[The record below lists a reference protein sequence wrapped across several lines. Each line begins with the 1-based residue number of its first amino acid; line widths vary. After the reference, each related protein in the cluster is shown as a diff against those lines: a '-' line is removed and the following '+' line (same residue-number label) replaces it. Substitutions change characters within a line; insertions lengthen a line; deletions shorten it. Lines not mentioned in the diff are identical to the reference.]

1 MSRFACSLFQGKEI
15 HMTPIS
21 KNSIKMAIEDKL
33 GAYFGKKAQ
42 EASSSEFFC
51 ACAMLLREINSRR
64 HVNSN
69 RQETRHIHYL
79 SMEFLMGRSL
89 AKNAFN
95 LGILD
100 ELYAALSEMG
110 MDASDIFESEP
121 DAGLGNGG
129 LGRLAACYMDSM
141 ATLDLP
147 ATGYSLCYELGM
159 FCQKIIDFNQ
169 VEVADSWTISAD
181 SWLVP
186 CYEEA
191 VEVHFGGQCEET
203 WDFGGKCNAV
213 VKDFTTV
220 LAVPRDMLISGYET
234 DSVNTL
240 RLWDAK
246 SPKSLDMRLFSSGEY
261 VKSME
266 QRTMAEVITKVLYP
280 ADDTTE
286 GKILRIKQ
294 QYFFISAT
302 AQSVVKKHRKLY
314 GDIRNFAEHNVF
326 QINDTHPTMV
336 IPELMRIFMD
346 EDGLGW
352 DEALQIV
359 SNCVAYTNHTVMS
372 EALESWPQDLI
383 QAQLPR
389 VWQII
394 REIDVRHRKYL
405 DERFIGNDEAILRNL
420 IVSGGKVHMA
430 NICLAVC
437 FKVNGVSTMHSEILK
452 HDLFRD
458 IYSQNPDK
466 FTNVTNGIDHRRWLT
481 QINPELHQ
489 LITEL
494 LGNDDYLLHPE
505 LIAQLENFASDSN
518 VLHRLEDIKLG
529 NKIKF
534 AEYVKKETGIILNTD
549 AIFDVQIKRL
559 HEYKRQ
565 LMCALLILE
574 LRQRLH
580 DSPDAGFLPRCFI
593 FGAKAASGYKV
604 AKRIISLICSLA
616 DEINS
621 DPLCKGKL
629 QVVFLENYRVS
640 VAEKLMPAAQIS
652 EQISTAGKEASG
664 TGNMKLMMNGAIT
677 IGTLDGANVEMHERL
692 GDENMVLFGLH
703 ADEVAA
709 LKLHGYDPLAI
720 YNKNDR
726 LRLAFTHMSRG
737 FKNGKSFSDLVSKLV
752 YGGDEYMLLADY
764 DSYVAAHD
772 KLYTLMA
779 DKEKRSAVSLVNIAR
794 SGIFAADRAVS
805 EYAKNIWGV

>member
-1 MSRFACSLFQGKEI
+1 MY
-15 HMTPIS
+15 MTPIS
-21 KNSIKMAIEDKL
+21 KNELKLAIEDKL
-33 GAYFGKKAQ
+33 NAHFGKKAQ
-42 EASSSEFFC
+42 EAGPAEFFC
-51 ACAMLLREINSRR
+51 ACAMLLREMSSRNL
-64 HVNSN
+64 VNVN

-95 LGILD
+95 LGILN
-100 ELYAALSEMG
+100 ELYDALIEMG
-110 MDASDIFESEP
+110 VEASDIFEAEP

-129 LGRLAACYMDSM
+129 LGRLAACYLDSM
-141 ATLDLP
+141 ATLGLP

-159 FCQKIIDFNQ
+159 FCQKIVDFKQ
-169 VEVADSWTISAD
+169 TEIADSWTISAD

-191 VEVHFGGQCEET
+191 VEVRFGGRCEEN
-203 WDFGGKCNAV
+203 WDFSGRCEAT
-213 VKDFTTV
+213 VKDYTSV
-220 LAVPRDMLISGYET
+220 LAVPRDMLISGYKT
-234 DSVNTL
+234 DCVNTL

-294 QYFFISAT
+294 QYFFVSAT
-302 AQSVVKKHRKLY
+302 AQSVVKKHRKEY
-314 GDIRNFAEHNVF
+314 GDVRSFAKHHVF

-352 DEALQIV
+352 DDALQIV

-372 EALESWPQDLI
+372 EALESWPQELI
-383 QAQLPR
+383 QSQLPR
-389 VWQII
+389 IWQII

-405 DERFIGNDEAILRNL
+405 EERFCGNDAALLRNL
-420 IVSGGKVHMA
+420 IVSSGKVHMA

-437 FKVNGVSTMHSEILK
+437 FKVNGVSGMHSEILK

-458 IYSQNPDK
+458 IYSQKPDK
-466 FTNVTNGIDHRRWLT
+466 FTNVTNGIDHRRWLA
-481 QINPELHQ
+481 QINPGLHA
-489 LITEL
+489 LITDL
-494 LGNDDYLLHPE
+494 LGNDNYLLHPE
-505 LIAQLENFASDSN
+505 EISQLESFASDTAI
-518 VLHRLEDIKLG
+518 LQRLEAIKLG

-534 AEYVKKETGIILNTD
+534 AEYVKAENGILLNTD
-549 AIFDVQIKRL
+549 AVFDVQIKRL

-565 LMCALLILE
+565 LLCAMLIME
-574 LRQRLH
+574 LQQRLH
-580 DSPDAGFLPRCFI
+580 DNPNAEFLPRCFI
-593 FGAKAASGYKV
+593 FGAKAASGYKL

-621 DPLCKGKL
+621 DPLCTGKL

-692 GDENMVLFGLH
+692 GDENMVLFGLR
-703 ADEVAA
+703 ADEVASY
-709 LKLHGYDPLAI
+709 KMRGYDPLAI

-726 LRLAFTHMSRG
+726 LRLVMNRMSRG
-737 FKNGKSFSDLVSKLV
+737 FKNEESFSDLVSKLV

-764 DSYVAAHD
+764 DSYVASHD
-772 KLYTLMA
+772 KLYALMS
-779 DKEKRSAVSLVNIAR
+779 DKEKRSAVSLRNIAR
-794 SGIFAADRAVS
+794 SGAFAADRAVA
-805 EYAKNIWGV
+805 EYAKNIWNV

>member
-1 MSRFACSLFQGKEI
+1 
-15 HMTPIS
+15 MTPIS
-21 KNSIKMAIEDKL
+21 KDGLKIAIEDKL
-33 GAYFGKKAQ
+33 GAHFGKKAQ
-42 EASSSEFFC
+42 EASYSEYFC
-51 ACAMLLREINSRR
+51 ACAMLLREMSSRNLVAER
-64 HVNSN
+64 P
-69 RQETRHIHYL
+69 ETRHIHYL

-89 AKNAFN
+89 SKNAFN

-100 ELYAALSEMG
+100 ELSAALSEMG
-110 MDASDIFESEP
+110 VEPAEIFETEP

-141 ATLDLP
+141 ATLGLP

-159 FCQKIIDFNQ
+159 FCQKIVDFKQ
-169 VEVADSWTISAD
+169 VEVADSWTVSAD

-186 CYEEA
+186 CYDDA
-191 VEVHFGGQCEET
+191 VEIRYGGQCEEN
-203 WDFGGKCNAV
+203 WDYGGKCNTV
-213 VKDFTTV
+213 IKDYTTV
-220 LAVPRDMLISGYET
+220 LAVPRDMLISGFKT
-234 DSVNTL
+234 DSVNAL

-294 QYFFISAT
+294 QYFFVSAT
-302 AQSVVKKHRKLY
+302 AQSVVKKHRKAY
-314 GDIRNFAEHNVF
+314 GDVRSFAEHHVF
-326 QINDTHPTMV
+326 QINDTHPTMI

-352 DEALQIV
+352 DEALAIV

-372 EALESWPQDLI
+372 EALESWPQELI

-389 VWQII
+389 IWQII

-405 DERFIGNDEAILRNL
+405 EERFRGNDEAVLRNL
-420 IVSGGKVHMA
+420 VVSSGKVHMA
-430 NICLAVC
+430 NICLAIC
-437 FKVNGVSTMHSEILK
+437 FRVNGVSSMHSEILK

-458 IYSQNPDK
+458 IYSQKPSI
-466 FTNVTNGIDHRRWLT
+466 FTNVTNGIDHRRWLS
-481 QINPELHQ
+481 QINPELHK
-489 LITEL
+489 LICEL
-494 LGNDDYLLHPE
+494 LGSDAYLLKPQ
-505 LIAQLENFASDSN
+505 LISQLENFASDSS
-518 VLHRLEDIKLG
+518 VLSRLEIIKTG
-529 NKIKF
+529 NKKAL
-534 AEYVKKETGIILNTD
+534 AEYVSRENQIALD
-549 AIFDVQIKRL
+549 PEAVFDVQIKRL

-565 LMCALLILE
+565 LLCAMLILE

-580 DSPDAGFLPRCFI
+580 DNPNAEFLPRSFI

-604 AKRIISLICSLA
+604 AKRIINLLCSIA
-616 DEINS
+616 DDVNS
-621 DPLCKGKL
+621 DPVCKGKL

-652 EQISTAGKEASG
+652 EQLSTAGKEASG

-692 GDENMVLFGLH
+692 GDENMVLFGLR
-703 ADEVAA
+703 AEEVTA
-709 LKLHGYDPLAI
+709 LKQHGYDPLAI

-726 LRLAFTHMSRG
+726 LRLILNNMSRG
-737 FKNGKSFSDLVSKLV
+737 FRNGENFSDLVSKLV

-772 KLYTLMA
+772 RLYTLMA
-779 DKEKRSAVSLVNIAR
+779 DTKKRSAVSLINIAR
-794 SGIFAADRAVS
+794 SGAFAADRAVS
-805 EYAKNIWGV
+805 EYAKNIWGF

>member
-1 MSRFACSLFQGKEI
+1 
-15 HMTPIS
+15 MTPIS
-21 KNSIKMAIEDKL
+21 KNELKIAIEDKL
-33 GAYFGKKAQ
+33 GAHFGKKVQ
-42 EASSSEFFC
+42 EASPSEFFC
-51 ACAMLLREINSRR
+51 ACAMLLREMSSRNLVSER
-64 HVNSN
+64 P
-69 RQETRHIHYL
+69 ETRHIHYL

-89 AKNAFN
+89 SKNAFN

-100 ELYAALSEMG
+100 DLNAALSEMG
-110 MDASDIFESEP
+110 VEPAEIFETEP

-141 ATLDLP
+141 ATLGLP

-159 FCQKIIDFNQ
+159 FCQKIVDFKQ
-169 VEVADSWTISAD
+169 VEVADSWTVSAD

-186 CYEEA
+186 CYDDA
-191 VEVHFGGQCEET
+191 VEIRYGGQCEEN
-203 WDFGGKCNAV
+203 WDFGGKCNTV
-213 VKDFTTV
+213 VKDYTTV
-220 LAVPRDMLISGYET
+220 LAVPRDMLISGYKT
-234 DSVNTL
+234 DSVNAL

-280 ADDTTE
+280 ADETTE

-294 QYFFISAT
+294 QYFFVSAT
-302 AQSVVKKHRKLY
+302 AQSVVKKHRKAY
-314 GDIRNFAEHNVF
+314 GDVRSFAEHHVF

-352 DEALQIV
+352 DEALAIV

-372 EALESWPQDLI
+372 EALESWPQELI
-383 QAQLPR
+383 QEQLPR
-389 VWQII
+389 IWQII

-405 DERFIGNDEAILRNL
+405 DERFRGNDEAVLRNL
-420 IVSGGKVHMA
+420 IVSSGKVHMA

-437 FKVNGVSTMHSEILK
+437 FRVNGVSSMHSEILK

-458 IYSQNPDK
+458 IYSQKPSI

-481 QINPELHQ
+481 QINPELHK
-489 LITEL
+489 LICEL
-494 LGNDDYLLHPE
+494 LGSDDYLLKPQ
-505 LIAQLENFASDSN
+505 LIAQLEDFASDTS
-518 VLHRLEDIKLG
+518 VLSKLEAIKTG
-529 NKIKF
+529 NKKAL
-534 AEYVKKETGIILNTD
+534 AEYVNRENHIVLNPD
-549 AIFDVQIKRL
+549 AVFDVQIKRL

-565 LMCALLILE
+565 LLCAILILE

-580 DSPDAGFLPRCFI
+580 DNPNAEFLPRSFI

-604 AKRIISLICSLA
+604 AKRIINLLCSISDEVNA
-616 DEINS
+616 D
-621 DPLCKGKL
+621 PVCKGKL

-652 EQISTAGKEASG
+652 EQLSTAGKEASG

-692 GDENMVLFGLH
+692 GDENMVLFGLR

-709 LKLHGYDPLAI
+709 LKLHGYDPLSI

-726 LRLAFTHMSRG
+726 LRLILNNMSRG
-737 FKNGKSFSDLVSKLV
+737 FKNGENFSDLVSKLV

-764 DSYVAAHD
+764 DSYVTAHD
-772 KLYTLMA
+772 RLYALMA
-779 DKEKRSAVSLVNIAR
+779 DSEKRSAVSLRNIAR
-794 SGIFAADRAVS
+794 SGVFAADRAVS
-805 EYAKNIWGV
+805 EYAKNIWGF

>member
-1 MSRFACSLFQGKEI
+1 
-15 HMTPIS
+15 MTPIS
-21 KNSIKMAIEDKL
+21 KNELKIAIEDKL
-33 GAYFGKKAQ
+33 GAHFGKKAQ
-42 EASSSEFFC
+42 EASPSEFFC
-51 ACAMLLREINSRR
+51 ACAMLLREMSSRNLVSER
-64 HVNSN
+64 P
-69 RQETRHIHYL
+69 ETRHIHYL

-89 AKNAFN
+89 SKNAFN

-100 ELYAALSEMG
+100 DLNAALSEMG
-110 MDASDIFESEP
+110 VEPAEIFETEP

-141 ATLDLP
+141 ATLGLP

-159 FCQKIIDFNQ
+159 FCQKIVDFKQ
-169 VEVADSWTISAD
+169 VEVADSWTVSAD

-186 CYEEA
+186 CYDDA
-191 VEVHFGGQCEET
+191 VEIRYGGQCEEN
-203 WDFGGKCNAV
+203 WDFGGKCNTV
-213 VKDFTTV
+213 VKDYTTV
-220 LAVPRDMLISGYET
+220 LAVPRDMLISGYKT
-234 DSVNTL
+234 DSVNAL

-280 ADDTTE
+280 ADETTE

-294 QYFFISAT
+294 QYFFVSAT
-302 AQSVVKKHRKLY
+302 AQSVVKKHRKAY
-314 GDIRNFAEHNVF
+314 GDVRSFAEHHVF

-352 DEALQIV
+352 DEALAIV

-372 EALESWPQDLI
+372 EALESWPQELI
-383 QAQLPR
+383 QEQLPR
-389 VWQII
+389 IWQII

-405 DERFIGNDEAILRNL
+405 DERFRGNDEAVLRNL
-420 IVSGGKVHMA
+420 IVSSGKVHMA

-437 FKVNGVSTMHSEILK
+437 FRVNGVSSMHSEILK

-458 IYSQNPDK
+458 IYSQKPSI

-481 QINPELHQ
+481 QINPELHK
-489 LITEL
+489 LICEL
-494 LGNDDYLLHPE
+494 LGSDDYLLKPQ
-505 LIAQLENFASDSN
+505 LIAQLEDFASDTS
-518 VLHRLEDIKLG
+518 VLSKLEAIKTG
-529 NKIKF
+529 NKKAL
-534 AEYVKKETGIILNTD
+534 AEYVNRENHIVLNPD
-549 AIFDVQIKRL
+549 AVFDVQIKRL

-565 LMCALLILE
+565 LLCAILILE

-580 DSPDAGFLPRCFI
+580 DTPNAEFLPRSFI

-604 AKRIISLICSLA
+604 AKRIINLLCSISDEVNA
-616 DEINS
+616 D
-621 DPLCKGKL
+621 PVCKGKL

-652 EQISTAGKEASG
+652 EQLSTAGKEASG

-692 GDENMVLFGLH
+692 GDENMVLFGLR

-709 LKLHGYDPLAI
+709 LKLHGYDPLSI

-726 LRLAFTHMSRG
+726 LRLILNNMSRG
-737 FKNGKSFSDLVSKLV
+737 FKNGENFSDLVSKLV

-764 DSYVAAHD
+764 DSYVTAHD
-772 KLYTLMA
+772 RLYALMA
-779 DKEKRSAVSLVNIAR
+779 DTEKRSAVSLRNIAR
-794 SGIFAADRAVS
+794 SGVFAADRAVS
-805 EYAKNIWGV
+805 EYAKNIWGF

>member
-1 MSRFACSLFQGKEI
+1 
-15 HMTPIS
+15 MTPIS
-21 KNSIKMAIEDKL
+21 KNELKSDIEDKL
-33 GAYFGKKAQ
+33 NAHFGKKAQ
-42 EASSSEFFC
+42 EASDTEFFC
-51 ACAMLLREINSRR
+51 ACAMLLREMTSRNR
-64 HVNSN
+64 VHGD

-100 ELYAALSEMG
+100 ELSEALNEMG
-110 MDASDIFESEP
+110 VNASDIFEAEP

-141 ATLDLP
+141 ATLGLP

-159 FCQKIIDFNQ
+159 FCQRITDYKQTEI
-169 VEVADSWTISAD
+169 ADSWTISAD

-191 VEVHFGGQCEET
+191 VEVRFGGRCEEN
-203 WDFGGKCNAV
+203 WDFTGKCETC
-213 VKDFTTV
+213 VKDYTSV
-220 LAVPRDMLISGYET
+220 LAVPRDMLISGFET
-234 DSVNTL
+234 DCVNTL

-280 ADDTTE
+280 ADETTE

-294 QYFFISAT
+294 QYFFVSAT
-302 AQSVVKKHRKLY
+302 AQSVVKQHRKEY
-314 GDIRNFAEHNVF
+314 GDVRSFAEHHVF

-352 DEALQIV
+352 DEALEIV

-372 EALESWPQDLI
+372 EALESWPQELI
-383 QAQLPR
+383 ATQLPR
-389 VWQII
+389 IWQIV

-405 DERFIGNDEAILRNL
+405 YERFCGNDDAMLRNL

-437 FKVNGVSTMHSEILK
+437 FKVNGVSGMHSEILK

-458 IYSQNPDK
+458 IYSQKPDK

-481 QINPELHQ
+481 QINPELHG

-494 LGNDDYLLHPE
+494 LGNEDYLLHPE
-505 LIAQLENFASDSN
+505 MLSQLESFSSDSR
-518 VLHRLEDIKLG
+518 VLHRLENIKLS
-529 NKIKF
+529 NKTKF
-534 AEYVKKETGIILNTD
+534 AEYVKKENGIILNTD
-549 AIFDVQIKRL
+549 AVFDVQIKRL

-565 LMCALLILE
+565 LLCAMLILE
-574 LRQRLH
+574 LQQRLH
-580 DSPDAGFLPRCFI
+580 DNPSAEFLPRCFI

-621 DPLCKGKL
+621 DPLCAGKL

-692 GDENMVLFGLH
+692 GDENMVLFGLR
-703 ADEVAA
+703 ADEVSA
-709 LKLHGYDPLAI
+709 LKARGYDPLAI

-726 LRLAFTHMSRG
+726 LRLVLNHMSRG
-737 FKNGKSFSDLVSKLV
+737 FKNGESFSDLVSKLV

-764 DSYVAAHD
+764 DSYVEAHD
-772 KLYTLMA
+772 RLYTLMA
-779 DKEKRSAVSLVNIAR
+779 DNEKRSAVSLRNIAR
-794 SGIFAADRAVS
+794 SGVFAADRAVAD
-805 EYAKNIWGV
+805 YAKNIWKV

>member
-1 MSRFACSLFQGKEI
+1 
-15 HMTPIS
+15 MTPIS
-21 KNSIKMAIEDKL
+21 KNELKIAIEDKL
-33 GAYFGKKAQ
+33 GAHFGKKVQ
-42 EASSSEFFC
+42 EASPSEFFC
-51 ACAMLLREINSRR
+51 ACAMLLREMSSRNLVSER
-64 HVNSN
+64 P
-69 RQETRHIHYL
+69 ETRHIHYL

-89 AKNAFN
+89 SKNAFN

-100 ELYAALSEMG
+100 ELYAALSEMSVEP
-110 MDASDIFESEP
+110 ANIFETEP

-141 ATLDLP
+141 ATLGLP

-159 FCQKIIDFNQ
+159 FCQKIFDFKQ
-169 VEVADSWTISAD
+169 AEVADSWTVSAD

-186 CYEEA
+186 CYDDA
-191 VEVHFGGQCEET
+191 VEIRYGGQCEEN
-203 WDFGGKCNAV
+203 WDFGGKCNTV
-213 VKDFTTV
+213 VKDYTTV
-220 LAVPRDMLISGYET
+220 LAVPRDMLISGYAT

-280 ADDTTE
+280 ADDTIE

-294 QYFFISAT
+294 QYFFVSAT
-302 AQSVVKKHRKLY
+302 AQSVVKKHRKAY
-314 GDIRNFAEHNVF
+314 GDVHSFAEHHVF

-352 DEALQIV
+352 DEALTIV
-359 SNCVAYTNHTVMS
+359 SSCVAYTNHTVMA
-372 EALESWPQDLI
+372 EALESWPQELI

-389 VWQII
+389 IWQII

-405 DERFIGNDEAILRNL
+405 EERFRGNDEAILRNL
-420 IVSGGKVHMA
+420 VVSSGKVHMA

-437 FKVNGVSTMHSEILK
+437 FRVNGVSSMHSEILK
-452 HDLFRD
+452 HELFRD
-458 IYSQNPDK
+458 IYSQKPAI

-481 QINPELHQ
+481 QINPELHR
-489 LITEL
+489 LICEL
-494 LGNDDYLLHPE
+494 LGSDAYLLQPQ
-505 LIAQLENFASDSN
+505 LIAQLEDFSSDSS
-518 VLHRLEDIKLG
+518 VLSKLEAIKAS
-529 NKIKF
+529 NKK
-534 AEYVKKETGIILNTD
+534 ALAKYVNRENQVVLNTD
-549 AIFDVQIKRL
+549 AVFDVQIKRL

-565 LMCALLILE
+565 LLCAMLILE
-574 LRQRLH
+574 LQQRLH
-580 DSPDAGFLPRCFI
+580 DSPNADFLPRSFI

-604 AKRIISLICSLA
+604 AKRIINLLCSIA
-616 DEINS
+616 DEVNA
-621 DPLCKGKL
+621 DPACKGKL

-652 EQISTAGKEASG
+652 EQLSTAGKEASG

-692 GDENMVLFGLH
+692 GDENMVLFGLR

-709 LKLHGYDPLAI
+709 LKQRGYDPLSI

-726 LRLAFTHMSRG
+726 LRLILNNMSRG
-737 FKNGKSFSDLVSKLV
+737 FRNGENFSDLVSKLV

-772 KLYTLMA
+772 RLYTLMA
-779 DKEKRSAVSLVNIAR
+779 DEARRSAVSLRNIAR
-794 SGIFAADRAVS
+794 SGVFAADRAVS
-805 EYAKNIWGV
+805 EYAKNIWGF

>member
-1 MSRFACSLFQGKEI
+1 
-15 HMTPIS
+15 MTPIS
-21 KNSIKMAIEDKL
+21 KDGLKIAIEDKL
-33 GAYFGKKAQ
+33 GAHFGKKAQ
-42 EASSSEFFC
+42 EASSSEYFC
-51 ACAMLLREINSRR
+51 ACAMLLREMSSRSLVAER
-64 HVNSN
+64 P
-69 RQETRHIHYL
+69 ETRHIHYL

-89 AKNAFN
+89 SKNAFN

-100 ELYAALSEMG
+100 ELSAALSEMG
-110 MDASDIFESEP
+110 VEPAEIFETEP

-141 ATLDLP
+141 ATLGLP

-159 FCQKIIDFNQ
+159 FCQKIVDFKQ
-169 VEVADSWTISAD
+169 VEVADSWTVSAD

-186 CYEEA
+186 CYDDA
-191 VEVHFGGQCEET
+191 VEIRYGGQCEEI
-203 WDFGGKCNAV
+203 WDYGGKCNTV
-213 VKDFTTV
+213 VKDYTTV
-220 LAVPRDMLISGYET
+220 LAVPRDMLISGYAT

-294 QYFFISAT
+294 QYFFVSAT
-302 AQSVVKKHRKLY
+302 AQSVVKKHRKTY
-314 GDIRNFAEHNVF
+314 GDVRSFAEHHVF
-326 QINDTHPTMV
+326 QINDTHPTMI

-352 DEALQIV
+352 DEALGIV

-372 EALESWPQDLI
+372 EALESWPQELI

-389 VWQII
+389 IWQII

-405 DERFIGNDEAILRNL
+405 EERFRGNDEAVLRNL
-420 IVSGGKVHMA
+420 VVSSGKVHMA

-437 FKVNGVSTMHSEILK
+437 FRVNGVSSMHSEILK

-458 IYSQNPDK
+458 IYSQKPSI
-466 FTNVTNGIDHRRWLT
+466 FTNVTNGIDHRRWLS
-481 QINPELHQ
+481 QINPELHK
-489 LITEL
+489 LICEL
-494 LGNDDYLLHPE
+494 LGSDAYLLKPK
-505 LIAQLENFASDSN
+505 LISQLENFASDSS
-518 VLHRLEDIKLG
+518 VLSRLEIIKTG
-529 NKIKF
+529 NKKSL
-534 AEYVKKETGIILNTD
+534 AEYVKRENQLVLNPE
-549 AIFDVQIKRL
+549 AVFDVQIKRL

-565 LMCALLILE
+565 LLCAMLILE

-580 DSPDAGFLPRCFI
+580 DNPNAEFLPRSFI

-604 AKRIISLICSLA
+604 AKRIINLLCSIA
-616 DEINS
+616 DDVNS
-621 DPLCKGKL
+621 DPVCKGKL

-652 EQISTAGKEASG
+652 EQLSTAGKEASG

-692 GDENMVLFGLH
+692 GDENMVLFGLR
-703 ADEVAA
+703 AEEISA
-709 LKLHGYDPLAI
+709 LKQHGYDPLSI

-726 LRLAFTHMSRG
+726 LRLILNNMSRG
-737 FKNGKSFSDLVSKLV
+737 FRNGENFSDLVSKLV

-772 KLYTLMA
+772 RLYTLMA
-779 DKEKRSAVSLVNIAR
+779 DTEKRSAVSLINIAR
-794 SGIFAADRAVS
+794 SGAFAADRAVS
-805 EYAKNIWGV
+805 EYAKNIWGF

>member
-1 MSRFACSLFQGKEI
+1 
-15 HMTPIS
+15 MTPIS
-21 KNSIKMAIEDKL
+21 KDGLKIAIEDKL
-33 GAYFGKKAQ
+33 GAHFGKKAQ
-42 EASSSEFFC
+42 EASSSEYFC
-51 ACAMLLREINSRR
+51 ACAMLLREMSSRSLVVER
-64 HVNSN
+64 P
-69 RQETRHIHYL
+69 ETRHIHYL

-89 AKNAFN
+89 SKNAFN

-100 ELYAALSEMG
+100 ELSAALSEMG
-110 MDASDIFESEP
+110 VEPAEIFETEP

-141 ATLDLP
+141 ATLGLP

-159 FCQKIIDFNQ
+159 FCQKIVDFKQ
-169 VEVADSWTISAD
+169 VEVADSWTVSAD

-186 CYEEA
+186 CYDDA
-191 VEVHFGGQCEET
+191 VEIRYGGQCEEI
-203 WDFGGKCNAV
+203 WDYGGKCNTV
-213 VKDFTTV
+213 VKDYTTV
-220 LAVPRDMLISGYET
+220 LAVPRDMLISGYAT

-294 QYFFISAT
+294 QYFFVSAT
-302 AQSVVKKHRKLY
+302 AQSVVKKHRKTY
-314 GDIRNFAEHNVF
+314 GDVRSFAEHHVF
-326 QINDTHPTMV
+326 QINDTHPTMI

-352 DEALQIV
+352 DEALGIV

-372 EALESWPQDLI
+372 EALESWPQELI

-389 VWQII
+389 IWQII

-405 DERFIGNDEAILRNL
+405 EERFRGNDEAVLRNL
-420 IVSGGKVHMA
+420 VVSSGKVHMA

-437 FKVNGVSTMHSEILK
+437 FRVNGVSSMHSEILK

-458 IYSQNPDK
+458 IYSQKPSI
-466 FTNVTNGIDHRRWLT
+466 FTNVTNGIDHRRWLS
-481 QINPELHQ
+481 QINPELHK
-489 LITEL
+489 LICEL
-494 LGNDDYLLHPE
+494 LGSDAYLLKPQ
-505 LIAQLENFASDSN
+505 LISQLENFASDSS
-518 VLHRLEDIKLG
+518 VLSRLEIIKTG
-529 NKIKF
+529 NKKAL
-534 AEYVKKETGIILNTD
+534 AEYVKRENQLVLNPE
-549 AIFDVQIKRL
+549 AVFDVQIKRL

-565 LMCALLILE
+565 LLCAMLILE

-580 DSPDAGFLPRCFI
+580 DNPNAEFLPRSFI

-604 AKRIISLICSLA
+604 AKRIINLLCSIA
-616 DEINS
+616 DDVNS
-621 DPLCKGKL
+621 DPVCKGKL

-652 EQISTAGKEASG
+652 EQLSTAGKEASG

-692 GDENMVLFGLH
+692 GDENMVLFGLR
-703 ADEVAA
+703 AEEISA
-709 LKLHGYDPLAI
+709 LKQHGYDPLSI

-726 LRLAFTHMSRG
+726 LRLILNNMSRG
-737 FKNGKSFSDLVSKLV
+737 FRNGENFSDLVSKLV

-772 KLYTLMA
+772 RLYTLMA
-779 DKEKRSAVSLVNIAR
+779 NTEKRSAVSLINIAR
-794 SGIFAADRAVS
+794 SGAFAADRAVS
-805 EYAKNIWGV
+805 EYAKNIWSF

>member
-1 MSRFACSLFQGKEI
+1 MAGSPAPLNQGKEM
-15 HMTPIS
+15 HMTPIG
-21 KNSIKMAIEDKL
+21 KKDIIAAIEDKL
-33 GAYFGKKAQ
+33 GAHFGKRAQ
-42 EASSSEFFC
+42 EATQSELFC
-51 ACAMLLREINSRR
+51 ACAMLLREMSSRNLVQSSM
-64 HVNSN
+64 HEN
-69 RQETRHIHYL
+69 RHIHYL

-100 ELYAALSEMG
+100 DLYGALREMG
-110 MDASDIFESEP
+110 VEPSDIFEVEP

-141 ATLDLP
+141 ATLGLP

-159 FCQKIIDFNQ
+159 FCQKIIDYKQ

-186 CYEEA
+186 CYEDA
-191 VEVHFGGQCEET
+191 VEVRFGGKCEEN
-203 WDFGGKCNAV
+203 WDFGGKCNTA
-213 VKDFTTV
+213 VKDYQSV
-220 LAVPRDMLISGYET
+220 LAVPRDMLISGYKT
-234 DSVNTL
+234 NIVNTL

-261 VKSME
+261 VKSLE

-294 QYFFISAT
+294 QYFFVSAT
-302 AQSVVKKHRKLY
+302 AQSVVRQHRKEY
-314 GDIRNFAEHNVF
+314 GDVLSFAEHHVF

-346 EDGLGW
+346 EDALGW

-389 VWQII
+389 IWQII

-405 DERFIGNDEAILRNL
+405 EERFCGNDDAILRNL
-420 IVSGGKVHMA
+420 IVSSGKVHMA

-437 FKVNGVSTMHSEILK
+437 FKVNGVSAMHSEILK
-452 HDLFRD
+452 QDLFRD
-458 IYSQNPDK
+458 IYSQKPEK

-481 QINPELHQ
+481 QINPELHS
-489 LITEL
+489 LITDL
-494 LGNDDYLLHPE
+494 LGSDDYLLRPE
-505 LIAQLENFASDSN
+505 LIAQLENFSSDSS
-518 VLHRLEDIKLG
+518 VLHRLEEIKLN

-534 AEYVKKETGIILNTD
+534 AEYIKKENGIILNTD
-549 AIFDVQIKRL
+549 AVFDVQIKRL

-565 LMCALLILE
+565 LLCAMLILE
-574 LRQRLH
+574 LQQRLH
-580 DSPDAGFLPRCFI
+580 DNPSAEFLPRCFI
-593 FGAKAASGYKV
+593 FGAKAASSYKV
-604 AKRIISLICSLA
+604 AKRIISLLCSIT

-621 DPLCKGKL
+621 DPLCTDKL

-652 EQISTAGKEASG
+652 EQLSTAGKEASG

-692 GDENMVLFGLH
+692 GVENMVLFGLH
-703 ADEVAA
+703 ANEIAA
-709 LKLHGYDPLAI
+709 LKQHGYDPLAI

-726 LRLAFTHMSRG
+726 LRLVFNHMSHG
-737 FKNGKSFSDLVSKLV
+737 FKNGENFSDLVSKLV

-764 DSYVAAHD
+764 DSYVSAHD
-772 KLYTLMA
+772 KLYDIMS
-779 DKEKRSAVSLVNIAR
+779 DKDKRSAISLRNIAR
-794 SGIFAADRAVS
+794 SGVFAADRAVS
-805 EYAKNIWGV
+805 EYAKNIWGF

>member
-1 MSRFACSLFQGKEI
+1 
-15 HMTPIS
+15 MTPIG
-21 KNSIKMAIEDKL
+21 KNEIIAAIEDKL
-33 GAYFGKKAQ
+33 GAHFGKKAQ
-42 EASSSEFFC
+42 EASPSEFFC
-51 ACAMLLREINSRR
+51 VCAMLLREISSRN
-64 HVNSN
+64 HVHSD
-69 RQETRHIHYL
+69 RTDTRHIHYL

-89 AKNAFN
+89 TKNAFN

-100 ELYAALSEMG
+100 EVSEALREIG
-110 MDASDIFESEP
+110 VEPSDILEAEP

-141 ATLDLP
+141 ATLGLP

-159 FCQKIIDFNQ
+159 FCQKIIDYKQ
-169 VEVADSWTISAD
+169 VEIADSWTISAD

-186 CYEEA
+186 CYEDA
-191 VEVHFGGQCEET
+191 VEVRFGGKCEEN
-203 WDFGGKCNAV
+203 WDFGGKCNTA
-213 VKDFTTV
+213 VKDYQSV
-220 LAVPRDMLISGYET
+220 LAVPRDMLISGYKT
-234 DSVNTL
+234 NCVNTL

-294 QYFFISAT
+294 QYFFVSAT
-302 AQSVVKKHRKLY
+302 AQSVVKKHRKQY
-314 GDIRNFAEHNVF
+314 GDVQSFAQHHVF
-326 QINDTHPTMV
+326 QINDTHPTII

-352 DEALQIV
+352 DEALRIV

-372 EALESWPQDLI
+372 EALESWPQELI
-383 QAQLPR
+383 ETQLPR
-389 VWQII
+389 IWQII

-405 DERFIGNDEAILRNL
+405 EERLCGNDAAVLHNL
-420 IVSGGKVHMA
+420 IVSSGKVHMA

-437 FKVNGVSTMHSEILK
+437 FKVNGVSAMHSEILK
-452 HDLFRD
+452 HDLFCD
-458 IYSQNPDK
+458 IYSQKPEM

-481 QINPELHQ
+481 QINPELHR
-489 LITEL
+489 LITDL
-494 LGNDDYLLHPE
+494 LGNDNYLLHPE
-505 LIAQLENFASDSN
+505 LIAQLENHASDTA
-518 VLHRLEDIKLG
+518 VLHRLENIKLN

-534 AEYVKKETGIILNTD
+534 AEYVKKENGIILNTD

-565 LMCALLILE
+565 LLCAMLILE
-574 LRQRLH
+574 LQQRLH
-580 DSPDAGFLPRCFI
+580 DDPNADFLPRCFI
-593 FGAKAASGYKV
+593 FGAKAASSYKS
-604 AKRIISLICSLA
+604 AKRIISLLCSIA

-621 DPLCKGKL
+621 DPLCAGKL

-640 VAEKLMPAAQIS
+640 VAEKLMPAAQVS

-692 GDENMVLFGLH
+692 GDENMVLFGLC
-703 ADEVAA
+703 ADEIAA
-709 LKLHGYDPLAI
+709 LKNHGYDPLSI

-726 LRLAFTHMSRG
+726 LRLILNHMSRG
-737 FKNGKSFSDLVSKLV
+737 FKNGESFSDLVSKLV
-752 YGGDEYMLLADY
+752 YGGDEYMLLADF

-772 KLYTLMA
+772 KLYNILS
-779 DKEKRSAVSLVNIAR
+779 DKDSLSAISLRNIAR
-794 SGIFAADRAVS
+794 SGVFAADRAVS
-805 EYAKNIWGV
+805 EYAKNIWGF

>member
-1 MSRFACSLFQGKEI
+1 
-15 HMTPIS
+15 MTPIT
-21 KNSIKMAIEDKL
+21 KNDLKAAIEDKL
-33 GAYFGKKAQ
+33 NAHFGKKAQ
-42 EASSSEFFC
+42 DASPTEFFC
-51 ACAMLLREINSRR
+51 TCSMLLREMASRNLVHQDR
-64 HVNSN
+64 H
-69 RQETRHIHYL
+69 ETRQIHYL

-100 ELYAALSEMG
+100 ELTGALSDMG
-110 MDASDIFESEP
+110 LDASDIFEAEP

-141 ATLDLP
+141 ATLGLP

-159 FCQKIIDFNQ
+159 FCQKIIDFKQ
-169 VEVADSWTISAD
+169 TEMADSWTISAD

-191 VEVHFGGQCEET
+191 VEVRFGGRCEEN
-203 WDFGGKCNAV
+203 WDFSGKCEAT
-213 VKDFTTV
+213 VKDYTSV

-294 QYFFISAT
+294 QYFFVSAT
-302 AQSVVKKHRKLY
+302 AQSVVKKHRGKY
-314 GDIRNFAEHNVF
+314 GDIRCFAEHHVF

-352 DEALQIV
+352 DEALTIV
-359 SNCVAYTNHTVMS
+359 SKCVSYTNHTVMS
-372 EALESWPQDLI
+372 EALESWPQELI

-389 VWQII
+389 IWQII
-394 REIDVRHRKYL
+394 REIDVRHRRYL
-405 DERFIGNDEAILRNL
+405 EERFCGNDEAILRNL
-420 IVSGGKVHMA
+420 IVSSGKVHMA

-437 FKVNGVSTMHSEILK
+437 YKVNGVSAMHSEILK

-458 IYSQNPDK
+458 IYSQKPEM

-481 QINPELHQ
+481 QINPELHG

-494 LGNDDYLLHPE
+494 LGSEDYLRHPE
-505 LIAQLENFASDSN
+505 MLSKLEGFSTDYR
-518 VLHRLEDIKLG
+518 VLKRLEDIKLN
-529 NKIKF
+529 NKVKF
-534 AEYVKKETGIILNTD
+534 SEYVKRENGIVLNTNGV
-549 AIFDVQIKRL
+549 FDVQIKRL

-565 LMCALLILE
+565 LLCAMLILE
-574 LRQRLH
+574 LQQRIH
-580 DSPDAGFLPRCFI
+580 DNPNAEFPPRCFI

-604 AKRIISLICSLA
+604 AKRIISLLCSLA
-616 DEINS
+616 DEVNS
-621 DPLCKGKL
+621 DPFCAGKL

-640 VAEKLMPAAQIS
+640 VAEKLMPAAQVS

-677 IGTLDGANVEMHERL
+677 IGTLDGANVEMYERL
-692 GDENMVLFGLH
+692 GDENMVLFGLR
-703 ADEVAA
+703 ADEIAA
-709 LKLHGYDPLAI
+709 LKLRGYDPLAI

-726 LRLAFTHMSRG
+726 LRLILNHMSRG
-737 FKNGKSFSDLVSKLV
+737 FKNGESFSDLVSKLV

-764 DSYVAAHD
+764 DSYVASHD
-772 KLYTLMA
+772 KLYALMA
-779 DKEKRSAVSLVNIAR
+779 DSEKRSAVSLRNIAR
-794 SGIFAADRAVS
+794 SGVFAADRAVG
-805 EYAKNIWGV
+805 EYAKNIWKV